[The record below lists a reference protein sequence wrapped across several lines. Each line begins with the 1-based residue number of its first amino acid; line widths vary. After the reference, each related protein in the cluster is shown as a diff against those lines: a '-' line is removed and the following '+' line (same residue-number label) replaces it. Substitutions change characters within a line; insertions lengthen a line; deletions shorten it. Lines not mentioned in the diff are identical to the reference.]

1 MRILLL
7 NAPPLKTF
15 GITGQIYP
23 PLGILYL
30 ASYARGKRP
39 DFEFKAI
46 DGYKENNQ
54 KLVHKIIAYTP
65 DILGVSFTTQA
76 ATGAYKLIN
85 EVKQINPKIVIVT
98 GGPHTSILPEDCLEK
113 SAADIAVIGEGE
125 ETFLEI
131 AEKVDSASKDMSTII
146 GTAVM
151 DSGRFKKNPMRPLIG
166 DLDEI
171 PFPARDLLDI
181 KKYPGYMYKK
191 YDCDTDI
198 VSARGCPFNCTYCSN
213 PVWKLQKPWYRLRSP
228 KNVVDE
234 IESIIN
240 DYGIREVYDQTD
252 EFNGNK
258 KWAKE
263 VCDEIIK
270 RKLDI
275 AWKAQMRVDN
285 IDSEL
290 VAKLKQSG
298 FWMGLFGL
306 ESANDRTLEGI
317 NKKQTVEQINQALD
331 KFKDSQIKCFGLFM
345 AFNVWEKGGKLCY
358 ENKDDSLRT
367 LNFVRRLTN
376 EKKLH
381 LFGWSM
387 TTPYPGS
394 ELYNIAQRHN
404 LIDKKH
410 IDRWEHFDSG
420 SNFIMKL
427 PGVTASDWSCV
438 INAGKKLQAKLLLT
452 SGTFNLRAMPLY
464 FKKVYYVLK
473 RNIQSFWAAILRKI
487 NPDTIE

>member
-1 MRILLL
+1 MKVLLV
-7 NAPPLKTF
+7 NAPPLMTF

-30 ASYARGKRP
+30 VSYAREKRK

-46 DGYKENNQ
+46 DGYKGNNQ
-54 KLVHKIIAYTP
+54 KLVSKIIEYAP

-85 EVKQINPKIVIVT
+85 EVKQRNPKVCIVT
-98 GGPHTSILPEDCLEK
+98 GGPHTTTIPEDCFK
-113 SAADIAVIGEGE
+113 NSATDIAVIGEGE
-125 ETFLEI
+125 ETFFEILEKI
-131 AEKVDSASKDMSTII
+131 DGSSKNLSDIR
-146 GTAVM
+146 GTVLM
-151 DSGRFKKNPMRPLIG
+151 HNGQLKRNPLRPLIK
-166 DLDEI
+166 DLDQI

-198 VSARGCPFNCTYCSN
+198 ISARGCPFNCTYCSN

-228 KNVVDE
+228 GNIVDE
-234 IESIIN
+234 IESIIK
-240 DYGIREVYDQTD
+240 DYGIREIFDETD

-317 NKKQTVEQINQALD
+317 DKKQTVEQINQALD

-345 AFNVWEKGGKLCY
+345 AFNVWEKDGKLCC

-367 LNFVRRLTN
+367 LNFARQLIN

-394 ELYNIAQRHN
+394 RLYDIAMKHNI
-404 LIDKKH
+404 IDKSR
-410 IDRWEHFDSG
+410 IGRWEFFDSS

-427 PGVTASDWSCV
+427 PGVTASDWSYV
-438 INAGKKLQAKLLLT
+438 INAGKRLQAKLLFT
-452 SGTFNLRAMPLY
+452 SGTFNFRALPLY
-464 FKKVYYVLK
+464 FKKAYYVLK
-473 RNIQSFWAAILRKI
+473 RNCQNFWMVVLKK
-487 NPDTIE
+487 

>member
-30 ASYARGKRP
+30 ASYARQKRP
-39 DFEFKAI
+39 DFQIQAI
-46 DGYKENNQ
+46 DGYKENRTE
-54 KLVHKIIAYTP
+54 LVKKIIKFNP
-65 DILGVSFTTQA
+65 DVLGVSFTTQA
-76 ATGAYKLIN
+76 ATGAYQLIN
-85 EVKQINPKIVIVT
+85 EVKQKNDKIYIVV
-98 GGPHTSILPEDCLEK
+98 GGPHPTTIPEDCFK
-113 SAADIAVIGEGE
+113 NSKADIVVKGEGE
-125 ETFLEI
+125 ETFFEI
-131 AEKVDSASKDMSTII
+131 LEKVEVLSEDISNIK
-146 GTAVM
+146 GTVLV
-151 DSGRFKKNPMRPLIG
+151 KNGQLIVNPPRPLIK
-166 DLDEI
+166 DLDQI

-191 YDCDTDI
+191 YNFDTDI
-198 VSARGCPFNCTYCSN
+198 ISARGCPFNCTYCSN

-234 IESIIN
+234 IESIIK
-240 DYGIREVYDQTD
+240 DYGIQEIFDETD
-252 EFNGNK
+252 EFNGNI

-263 VCDEIIK
+263 VCDEIVN
-270 RKLDI
+270 RKLKI

-285 IDSEL
+285 IDQEL
-290 VAKLKQSG
+290 VTKLKQSG

-306 ESANDRTLEGI
+306 ESCNDRTLKGI
-317 NKKQTVEQINQALD
+317 DKKQTVEHIQQALD

-345 AFNVWEKGGKLCY
+345 AFNVWEEDGKLCY
-358 ENKDDSLRT
+358 EDKDDSLKT
-367 LNFVRRLTN
+367 LNFIKHLIK

-394 ELYNIAQRHN
+394 ELYNIAKRHN
-404 LIDKKH
+404 LIDAKC
-410 IDRWEHFDSG
+410 INNWEYFDSG

-427 PGVTASDWSCV
+427 PGVTASDWSHV
-438 INAGKKLQAKLLLT
+438 INAGKRLQAKLLFT
-452 SGTFNLRAMPLY
+452 SGTFNFRALPLY
-464 FKKVYYVLK
+464 FKKAYYVLK
-473 RNIQSFWAAILRKI
+473 RNCQNFGAVVLKKK
-487 NPDTIE
+487 